1 MICELCE
8 KAEMIEVKER
18 YRYLECGLPNV
29 TLEGI
34 VIRKCQECGN
44 MMPMIPS
51 LSKLHLAIAR
61 NLVKKDG
68 RLTAQEI
75 VFLRKSLGWSGVDF
89 ANNMHSTSSQVSRW
103 ESGKVEMSTQ
113 AELLL
118 REMVARGKKIEDY
131 HSHEISKRKHI
142 KSSPLLFLLEESGW
156 KSAA

>member
-1 MICELCE
+1 MICELCDKTE
-8 KAEMIEVKER
+8 LIEVKER
-18 YRYLECGLPNV
+18 YHYLECGLPNI

-34 VIRKCQECGN
+34 VIRKCPECGN
-44 MMPMIPS
+44 HMPMIPS

-68 RLTAQEI
+68 RLTSQEI

-89 ANNMHSTSSQVSRW
+89 AHNMHSTSSQVSKW
-103 ESGKVEMSTQ
+103 ESGKVEMGTQ

-131 HSHEISKRKHI
+131 HSHEVSKRKHI
-142 KSSPLLFLLEESGW
+142 KSPQLLFLLEENGW
-156 KSAA
+156 KTAA